1 MILDCEECTASLCS
15 SREKLCIFGLYWSP
29 KIKKLK
35 LSMEVMKFIIYL
47 EINPKDLNMSS

>member
-15 SREKLCIFGLYWSP
+15 SRE
-29 KIKKLK
+29 KLK